1 VAWRVVAR
9 RAQGKVRRTLA
20 WAGLRAC
27 EGVRPRPWG
36 YFIGMARAR
45 ACDGLERALGRARA
59 GWANAGVSTRVEHVC
74 TFILPKFWRVLS
86 LIRACSCLG
95 QCTKPLLLP
104 ISYRSCV
111 GIIGFGLL
119 VPKIWS
125 SQVGSVSQPE
135 PEANLQF
142 CHV

>member
-1 VAWRVVAR
+1 MYEMHPALFLKT
-9 RAQGKVRRTLA
+9 G
-20 WAGLRAC
+20 
-27 EGVRPRPWG
+27 
-36 YFIGMARAR
+36 
-45 ACDGLERALGRARA
+45 CD
-59 GWANAGVSTRVEHVC
+59 TRVEHVC
-74 TFILPKFWRVLS
+74 AFILPEFWRVLS

-104 ISYRSCV
+104 IIYQSCV

-135 PEANLQF
+135 PEANLRF
-142 CHV
+142 CRV